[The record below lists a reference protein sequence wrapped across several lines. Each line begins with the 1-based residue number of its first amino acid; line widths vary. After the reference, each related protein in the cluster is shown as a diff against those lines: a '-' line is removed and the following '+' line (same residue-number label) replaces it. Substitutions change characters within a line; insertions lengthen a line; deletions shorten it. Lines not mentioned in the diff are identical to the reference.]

1 MSAACDALLTVA
13 VAQTSGNALSAA
25 GWGALG
31 AAALLIGAALALTLP
46 LRPRETGLIM
56 GFGAGA
62 LIAAVAYELVPEA
75 EIGLPALQTTL
86 VVLALVAGALVFFA
100 GDVFIDRRGGKGR
113 KKLAH
118 PGADG
123 GGRAIF
129 LGTLLDGVPES
140 VILGMSLA
148 TGGKVSLVFLAAVF
162 ISNLPE
168 GVAGTVSLRREGV
181 ERRTVLIMWF
191 ALVVV
196 SAACAALGWTIA
208 DRLPG
213 LDGVYV
219 QAFAAGA
226 VLTMLA
232 DTMMPEAY
240 EQGGKA
246 AGLLTVLGFVTAAV
260 LAVVG

>member
-1 MSAACDALLTVA
+1 VSALA
-13 VAQTSGNALSAA
+13 AA
-25 GWGALG
+25 GWGAL
-31 AAALLIGAALALTLP
+31 AAGALLIGAGLALTLP
-46 LRPRETGLIM
+46 LRPRVTGLIM

-62 LIAAVAYELVPEA
+62 LIAAVAYELVPESEVEGA
-75 EIGLPALQTTL
+75 W
-86 VVLALVAGALVFFA
+86 VVLALVAGALTFFV
-100 GDVFIDRRGGKGR
+100 GDVVVDRRGGKGR

-118 PGADG
+118 PAADG

-140 VILGMSLA
+140 LILGMSLSV
-148 TGGKVSLVFLAAVF
+148 GGSISVVFLAAVF
-162 ISNLPE
+162 VSNLPE
-168 GVAGTVSLRREGV
+168 GVAGTVSLRRESHSPCAV
-181 ERRTVLIMWF
+181 VLMWL
-191 ALVVV
+191 ALAAVL
-196 SAACAALGWTIA
+196 AACAALGWGLM
-208 DRLPG
+208 RWLPG
-213 LDGVYV
+213 FDDAYV

>member
-1 MSAACDALLTVA
+1 VGALIAAA
-13 VAQTSGNALSAA
+13 
-25 GWGALG
+25 WGALG
-31 AAALLIGAALALTLP
+31 ALALLIGALLALDLP
-46 LRPRETGLIM
+46 LRPRATGLIM

-62 LIAAVAYELVPEA
+62 LIAAVAYELVPES
-75 EIGLPALQTTL
+75 EVDGVW
-86 VVLALVAGALVFFA
+86 VVVALVAGALVFFV
-100 GDVFIDRRGGKGR
+100 GDVLVDRGGGRGR
-113 KKLAH
+113 KKLSH

-123 GGRAIF
+123 GGKAIF
-129 LGTLLDGVPES
+129 LGTALDGAPES
-140 VILGMSLA
+140 LILGMSLG
-148 TGGKVSLVFLAAVF
+148 TGGAISVVFLAAVF

-168 GVAGTVSLRREGV
+168 GIAGTVSLRREGHSPRAV
-181 ERRTVLIMWF
+181 VLMWL
-191 ALVVV
+191 ALIAM
-196 SAACAALGWTIA
+196 SAAFAALGWGVI
-208 DRLPG
+208 RWIPG
-213 LDGVYV
+213 FDDAYV